1 MRIKDN
7 GQGVCF
13 FAPVKVQPIKVQ
25 RVNVRI
31 KRRREIST
39 PDIVGLESEVC
50 KTVGRPVCWIGAYA
64 FEWGW
69 V

>member
-13 FAPVKVQPIKVQ
+13 FAPMKVR
-25 RVNVRI
+25 RVNVHI
-31 KRRREIST
+31 KRRREISI